1 MENEN
6 YKKFICENIQMV
18 SENSKI
24 NICKLLKNNLSE
36 VRVGEVCFESDDGTR
51 INLDDIDDNLIKEIY
66 TIVKNELRR
75 GI

>member
-6 YKKFICENIQMV
+6 NKKFICENIQMI

-24 NICKLLKNNLSE
+24 NICKILKNNLSE
-36 VRVGEVCFESDDGTR
+36 VRINEVCFESEDGTR

-66 TIVKNELRR
+66 TIVKNEFRR
-75 GI
+75 F